1 MIAYND
7 FLDGKQLNRV
17 IEALRNGCIMIIPT
31 DSFYCFVCDIENH
44 KAASRLAQ
52 IKGKKLEKAVFSIL
66 CGSISQASEYT
77 KPLTKEQFRLLKQNT
92 PGTFTFIFQA
102 SNKVPKIFLTKKRT
116 IGIRIPNCKVAT
128 DIAESMGRPLLITSV
143 PHVNEERDYYVNG
156 ELLEEK
162 FAKEVEMVIESDVPT
177 HQPSTVVDYT
187 GEEAEI
193 IRQGV
198 AELSL

>member
-17 IEALRNGCIMIIPT
+17 TDALRNGCIMIIPT

-92 PGTFTFIFQA
+92 PGAFTFIFQA
-102 SNKVPKIFLTKKRT
+102 SNKVPKIFLTKKTNHRHKDT
-116 IGIRIPNCKVAT
+116 ELQSGDRHCRKHGAS
-128 DIAESMGRPLLITSV
+128 IAYHFGTS
-143 PHVNEERDYYVNG
+143 R
-156 ELLEEK
+156 K
-162 FAKEVEMVIESDVPT
+162 
-177 HQPSTVVDYT
+177 
-187 GEEAEI
+187 
-193 IRQGV
+193 
-198 AELSL
+198 

>member
-1 MIAYND
+1 M
-7 FLDGKQLNRV
+7 
-17 IEALRNGCIMIIPT
+17 
-31 DSFYCFVCDIENH
+31 
-44 KAASRLAQ
+44 
-52 IKGKKLEKAVFSIL
+52 
-66 CGSISQASEYT
+66 
-77 KPLTKEQFRLLKQNT
+77 
-92 PGTFTFIFQA
+92 
-102 SNKVPKIFLTKKRT
+102 
-116 IGIRIPNCKVAT
+116 AT

-162 FAKEVEMVIESDVPT
+162 FGKEVELVIESDVPT